1 MGCCILCL
9 AEMVTL
15 DADLLGLDLT
25 ATVQESISDNMG
37 MGLESSLQ
45 LGETLAAT
53 KDDGASSQ
61 GEADDSFSS
70 FVQAPPPHPS
80 HQEPAIAVHA
90 SYLTAAGN
98 EDDEDEFTSF
108 SSAEPS
114 CAPLPPV
121 TQPTVSFDVIGGAIP
136 SISTTTDLEASED
149 IFSDFTSAPPPV
161 TSSSDLTLPSGVS
174 GTRSLFAN
182 PDTLPSSNFTNFSQ
196 LAKTAGVFSGATS
209 YSSNG
214 SVPTSE
220 SSSMFPALPTPS
232 CNPPASTPAG
242 TMTISSPEPL
252 TAQAQQLSDRIPDV
266 RFLLSNV
273 LLSPKSFL

>member
-53 KDDGASSQ
+53 KDDAASSQ

-70 FVQAPPPHPS
+70 FVQAPPPHPL

-114 CAPLPPV
+114 SAPLPPV
-121 TQPTVSFDVIGGAIP
+121 TQPTVTFDVFGGAIP
-136 SISTTTDLEASED
+136 SISTTTNLEASED

-161 TSSSDLTLPSGVS
+161 TTSSDLTLPSSS
-174 GTRSLFAN
+174 GTRSLFAD
-182 PDTLPSSNFTNFSQ
+182 P

-220 SSSMFPALPTPS
+220 SSSMFPTLPTPS

-252 TAQAQQLSDRIPDV
+252 TTQAQQLSDRIPDV